1 MSSILVDATPFMAYV
16 DRRELLKS
24 LRSESEFRAHRQ
36 VCLNHS
42 TTVYVGNLSFYTSE
56 QQLMEHFR
64 PCGAIRDIVMGL
76 SESSRTPCGFCFIVF
91 EAQAA
96 AAMAVQVLHGTLLDD
111 RVISV
116 GWDVGCDES
125 RRWGRGA
132 HGGQVVDG
140 VRQNLDEGRGGLG
153 ALRRDALGVE
163 ASLAEEEMLEY
174 TWIAPRVV
182 KRRLAPAAG
191 SKRI

>member
-1 MSSILVDATPFMAYV
+1 MSSLLVDSTPFMAYV
-16 DRRELLKS
+16 DRRELLRS
-24 LRSESEFRAHRQ
+24 LLPENEFRAHRQ

-56 QQLMEHFR
+56 SQLLAHFR
-64 PCGAIRDIVMGL
+64 PFGAIRDILMGL
-76 SESSRTPCGFCFIVF
+76 SDTTRTPCGFCLVVF

-96 AAMAVQVLHGTLLDD
+96 AAMAVQGLHGTLLDD

-163 ASLAEEEMLEY
+163 ASLVEDEIVEY
-174 TWIAPRVV
+174 TWIAPQVI
-182 KRRLAPAAG
+182 KRKPTTASG
-191 SKRI
+191 TKRM